1 MGLDV
6 GVVTFEYLPEPQPPV
21 HDFLCDMLLDP
32 YTGIDEEYEDD
43 RSLYEEWSGRWDNN
57 GMYEFSHDGLISR
70 ARNWADDHSMG
81 ESAKNDLLSWV
92 EELPWQNDMV
102 SLHLGA

>member
-21 HDFLCDMLLDP
+21 HDFLYDLLLDP

-43 RSLYEEWSGRWDNN
+43 DWGGSWDDN
-57 GMYEFSHDGLISR
+57 GMYEFSRSGLTSR
-70 ARNWADDHSMG
+70 AKIWAGDRSIGQSGENGLLNWIEA
-81 ESAKNDLLSWV
+81 
-92 EELPWQNDMV
+92 LPWRNDIV
-102 SLHLGA
+102 SLHIGR

>member
-21 HDFLCDMLLDP
+21 HDFLYDMLLDP

-43 RSLYEEWSGRWDNN
+43 DWGGNWDDN

-70 ARNWADDHSMG
+70 ARNWADGHSIS

-92 EELPWQNDMV
+92 EDLPWQNDMV
-102 SLHLGA
+102 SLHIAR